1 MGYIATVTAGL
12 CAWIVL
18 WAVGAKSFD
27 AFLLA
32 LVIIIL
38 ASGWRMVAPNLPGN
52 REH

>member
-1 MGYIATVTAGL
+1 MGFIATATAAF

-32 LVIIIL
+32 IVIIIL
-38 ASGWRMVAPNLPGN
+38 AAGWRIVSPNLPGN

>member
-1 MGYIATVTAGL
+1 MGFIATVTGAF
-12 CAWIVL
+12 CVWIVL

-32 LVIIIL
+32 IVIIIL
-38 ASGWRMVAPNLPGN
+38 AAGWRMVAANLPGK